1 MMCLHLVSLHS
12 TFTFSSSSSRSDAI
26 RMRVLVA
33 FAAPPKLNVCGIW
46 EKISQRFGQQSQSEH
61 GDIRKDIKIITR
73 EDVHNNMMHF
83 LLMQWLRKDA
93 SLTLFVNCQH

>member
-1 MMCLHLVSLHS
+1 MLCQYLVLLHS
-12 TFTFSSSSSRSDAI
+12 HDTCSSSSSCYDAM
-26 RMRVLVA
+26 RMRVLAA